1 MLERCDTRTSSD
13 VMTRFPQASAG
24 SSLRVV
30 KAVFILLVLV
40 TALCAGLH
48 TVSDFDMGWHLAT
61 GRYVVQHQ
69 RIPGTDVLS
78 FTSAGKLWE
87 YPPFA
92 GVLFYLV
99 FLAFGYSGLSWV
111 TALACVSVV
120 GYLVR
125 RRDLA
130 SCVLALLALQSIAA
144 RSAPRADLFS
154 TVFFALFLGE
164 LWAYRLGLRARLWL
178 LPVMMF
184 LWVNLHPG
192 FIAGLGVIA
201 AYLLLE
207 VADLPFETRREAALL
222 RMRKAWPFLA
232 ASVAVT
238 LLNPWGSGIYGVARA
253 LSGAGADASGRIN
266 SSSFIG
272 EYQGVPVSMHL
283 LKQLVDVRHL
293 ENGFTWLL
301 LIAMGLIVLAMWRK
315 QFGAAVLVAVALYA
329 GLAHARYMAL
339 FAIVIVTVGG
349 TLLGAL
355 CISSSSNEDS
365 PSAERPLL
373 RVPEA
378 MATLLLVLL
387 CGVAILH
394 IVDYATSRTYVVFNS
409 DWRFGAGESSW
420 FPERAA
426 AFIEREG
433 LPGNI
438 FEEYA
443 LGGYEAWRLGPPY
456 PDFLDGRSDRLSP
469 DLVAEQHKLYTADPD
484 SDIWRASA
492 EQWNLNV
499 LMVAVSGFRSMQKL
513 NPAAFC
519 HSLYWR
525 PVYMDDTALVFVR
538 NVPQNRLWIDRL
550 QINCDTQAL
559 TPPAEASRSRLYD
572 FYFNSG
578 ALLLNLGRDSGSEF
592 ALRRASQLFPS
603 DPNVHLL
610 LAGLLQRQRNF
621 SAEEQEF
628 LTALSLEESSGTW
641 FSLGQLYAYEGRGAE
656 AVQAVKRAANSSAQP
671 LDMYMYLAQL
681 EIEQSHPEQALAA
694 FAGAERSSP
703 YRNGG
708 ESLAPELYAQI
719 AEGRSE
725 AHQLLGHW
733 PQAVDLQAEAI
744 RLNPGMAHRWA
755 RLAQLYETLG
765 KTALAAEAERKARD
779 LESQSQSHN

>member
-1 MLERCDTRTSSD
+1 
-13 VMTRFPQASAG
+13 MTRSPQAGAG
-24 SSLRVV
+24 STLRVLKV
-30 KAVFILLVLV
+30 VFILLVLA

-61 GRYVVQHQ
+61 GRYVVQHHK
-69 RIPGTDVLS
+69 IPSTDVLS
-78 FTSAGKLWE
+78 FTSAGKPWE

-92 GVLFYLV
+92 GALFYLI

-120 GYLVR
+120 AYLMR

-130 SCVLALLALQSIAA
+130 SCALAMLAVQSIAA

-164 LWAYRLGLRARLWL
+164 LWSYRLGLRVRLWL
-178 LPVMMF
+178 LPAMMF

-201 AYLLLE
+201 AYLLVE
-207 VADLPFETRREAALL
+207 AADLPFQARREAVLL
-222 RMRKAWPFLA
+222 RVRKAWPFLA
-232 ASVAVT
+232 ATVAVT
-238 LLNPWGSGIYGVARA
+238 LLNPWGTGIYRVART

-301 LIAMGLIVLAMWRK
+301 LIAIGLIFLAIWRK

-355 CISSSSNEDS
+355 GNIGSSTDDASS
-365 PSAERPLL
+365 SAERPLL

-394 IVDYATSRTYVVFNS
+394 IVDYATSRTYVAFNS

-443 LGGYEAWRLGPPY
+443 LGGYEAWRLGPRY
-456 PDFLDGRSDRLSP
+456 PDFLDGRSDRLRP

-484 SDIWRASA
+484 SDTWRTSA

-525 PVYMDDTALVFVR
+525 PVYMDDTALVFIR
-538 NVPQNRLWIDRL
+538 NVPQNRPWIDRL
-550 QINCDTQAL
+550 EINCDTQAL
-559 TPPAEASRSRLYD
+559 TPSAESSRSRLYD

-578 ALLLNLGRDSGSEF
+578 ALFFNLGRDSGAEF

-610 LAGLLQRQRNF
+610 LAGLLQRQKNF

-628 LTALSLEESSGTW
+628 LTALSLNESSGTW

-656 AVQAVKRAANSSAQP
+656 AVQALKRAAGSSAQP
-671 LDMYMYLAQL
+671 LDIYMYLAQL
-681 EIEQSHPEQALAA
+681 ELEQSHPEQALAA

-733 PQAVDLQAEAI
+733 PQALELQTEAI
-744 RLNPGMAHRWA
+744 RLNPSIARRWA
-755 RLAQLYETLG
+755 RLAQLYERLG
-765 KTALAAEAERKARD
+765 QTALAAEAEQKARD
-779 LESQSQSHN
+779 VESQSRTRN

>member
-1 MLERCDTRTSSD
+1 
-13 VMTRFPQASAG
+13 MTRSPQTGAG
-24 SSLRVV
+24 SALRVL
-30 KAVFILLVLV
+30 KAVFILLVLA
-40 TALCAGLH
+40 TAFCAGLH

-61 GRYVVQHQ
+61 GRYVVQHHQ
-69 RIPGTDVLS
+69 IPSTDVLS
-78 FTSAGKLWE
+78 FTSAGKPWE

-92 GVLFYLV
+92 GALFYLI
-99 FLAFGYSGLSWV
+99 FLVFGYSGLSWV

-120 GYLVR
+120 AYLVR
-125 RRDLA
+125 RGDLA
-130 SCVLALLALQSIAA
+130 SGVLALLAVQSIAA

-164 LWAYRLGLRARLWL
+164 LWFYRLGLRARLWL

-192 FIAGLGVIA
+192 FIAGLGAIV

-207 VADLPFETRREAALL
+207 AADLPFQGRRKAVLL
-222 RMRKAWPFLA
+222 RLRKAWPFLA
-232 ASVAVT
+232 AAAAVT
-238 LLNPWGSGIYGVARA
+238 LLNPWGSGIYSVART
-253 LSGAGADASGRIN
+253 LSGVGADASGRIN

-301 LIAMGLIVLAMWRK
+301 LIAIGLIVIAIWRK

-355 CISSSSNEDS
+355 FGISGSPDETSS
-365 PSAERPLL
+365 SAERPFL
-373 RVPEA
+373 RGPEA
-378 MATLLLVLL
+378 MATLLVVLL

-394 IVDYATSRTYVVFNS
+394 IVDYATSRTYVAFNS

-443 LGGYEAWRLGPPY
+443 LGGYEAWRLGPRY
-456 PDFLDGRSDRLSP
+456 PDFLDGRSDRLRP
-469 DLVAEQHKLYTADPD
+469 DLVAEQHKLYAADPD
-484 SDIWRASA
+484 SDTWRTSA

-525 PVYMDDTALVFVR
+525 PVYMDDTALVFMR
-538 NVPQNRLWIDRL
+538 NVPQNRPWIDRL
-550 QINCDTQAL
+550 EINCDTQPL
-559 TPPAEASRSRLYD
+559 TPPSDSSRSRLYD

-578 ALLLNLGRDSGSEF
+578 ALLLNLGRDAGSEF

-610 LAGLLQRQRNF
+610 LAGLLQRQKDF

-628 LTALSLEESSGTW
+628 LTALRLDESSGTW

-656 AVQAVKRAANSSAQP
+656 AVQALKRAASSSAQP

-694 FAGAERSSP
+694 FASAERSSP

-733 PQAVDLQAEAI
+733 PQALDLQNEAI
-744 RLNPGMAHRWA
+744 RLNPQIARRWI
-755 RLAQLYETLG
+755 RLAQLYERLG
-765 KTALAAEAERKARD
+765 KTEMAAEAERKARD
-779 LESQSQSHN
+779 VESQSHN